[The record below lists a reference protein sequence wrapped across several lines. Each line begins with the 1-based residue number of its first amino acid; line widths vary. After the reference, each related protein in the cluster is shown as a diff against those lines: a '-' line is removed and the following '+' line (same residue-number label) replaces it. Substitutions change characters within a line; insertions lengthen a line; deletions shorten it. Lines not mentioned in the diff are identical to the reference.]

1 MVRRALRVPWIT
13 GSSLRVAPGGGG
25 ARPAGI
31 SRHLPAVLC
40 AALTVLSACSNR
52 SAKPAPRPPVAVS
65 VATAHRK
72 DVPYTVTS
80 NGVVTPVQVATVV
93 PQVDGLITKVA
104 FREGDEVKEG
114 QALFQIESHP
124 YLDAYR
130 QALATLNRD
139 RANAAN
145 AEAERKRYDD
155 LVAKGFVTN
164 EQADQVRATAAAA
177 EATVRADEAAVAS
190 AKFNLDKTTI
200 RAPISGRTG
209 SLLVRTGNVV
219 HAAQATPLVVINQIR
234 PILVRFTVPGTE
246 LALIQHYGAKGG
258 LPVTATPGTPP
269 SRTDGVDTLA
279 GADPAK
285 PPQPTADSADAPTSE
300 AIAAA
305 RPAQQG
311 TLYFIDNTVD
321 TTTGT
326 ITLKA
331 SFPNRT
337 GTLWAGEFVLT
348 SMLLFNEPKVL
359 VVPAPAIQTGQRGS
373 YVYVVDSTS
382 TARQR
387 PVAVERTAGDVA
399 VVASGL
405 TEGERVVTDGQSR
418 LTPGAKVT
426 IVGAQRA
433 GT

>member
-1 MVRRALRVPWIT
+1 M
-13 GSSLRVAPGGGG
+13 
-25 ARPAGI
+25 
-31 SRHLPAVLC
+31 SRQIIAVLC
-40 AALTVLSACSNR
+40 AALAVLSACSNR
-52 SAKPAPRPPVAVS
+52 NAKPAPRPPVAVS
-65 VATAHRK
+65 VATAHRT

-80 NGVVTPVQVATVV
+80 NGTVTPVQVATVV

-104 FREGDEVKEG
+104 FREGDEVKQG
-114 QALFQIESHP
+114 QVLFQIEPHP

-155 LVAKGFVTN
+155 LAAKGFVTN
-164 EQADQVRATAAAA
+164 EQADQIRANAAAA

-190 AKFNLDKTTI
+190 AKFNLDKTTV
-200 RAPISGRTG
+200 RAPIGGRTG
-209 SLLVRTGNVV
+209 SLLVRAGNVV

-258 LPVTATPGTPP
+258 LAVTATPATPS
-269 SRTDGVDTLA
+269 SRNGADTLA

-285 PPQPTADSADAPTSE
+285 PRHASVDSADAPTSQ

-311 TLYFIDNTVD
+311 TLYFIDNAVD

-331 SFPNRT
+331 SFPNPT

-359 VVPAPAIQTGQRGS
+359 VVPAPAVQTGQRGS

-399 VVASGL
+399 VIASGL

-426 IVGAQRA
+426 IVGGPRA

>member
-1 MVRRALRVPWIT
+1 MVCRALRVRWLT
-13 GSSLRVAPGGGG
+13 GSSLRVRAGGDG
-25 ARPAGI
+25 ARPAG
-31 SRHLPAVLC
+31 RARRCVAALC
-40 AALTVLSACSNR
+40 ATLAVLSACGNQN
-52 SAKPAPRPPVAVS
+52 AKPAPRPPVAVS

-80 NGVVTPVQVATVV
+80 NGVVTPVQIATVV

-104 FREGDEVKEG
+104 FREGDEVKQG
-114 QALFQIESHP
+114 QVLFQIEPHP

-164 EQADQVRATAAAA
+164 EQDDQIKANAAAA

-200 RAPISGRTG
+200 RAPIGGRTG

-258 LPVTATPGTPP
+258 LPVTATPGAPP
-269 SRTDGVDTLA
+269 SRNGGDSLA
-279 GADPAK
+279 GADAATPRQAS
-285 PPQPTADSADAPTSE
+285 TDSADAPASQ

-311 TLYFIDNTVD
+311 TLSFIDNAVD

-331 SFPNRT
+331 TFPNPT

-348 SMLLFNEPKVL
+348 SMLLFNEPNVL

-382 TARQR
+382 TARQQ

-399 VVASGL
+399 VIASGL

-426 IVGAQRA
+426 IVGGPRA
-433 GT
+433 GS